1 MKLVNILIDVG
12 HSFDADA
19 LVQSIYTMTEAVRNQ
34 RHPNRQL
41 FALFSRMLVI
51 TANLGT
57 VLVPDSSEEISG
69 NEFKDIILDR
79 IFTAPWNHKSVVP
92 LASALADV
100 EMESQQLEMAI
111 VKIMK
116 QFKQVDAADLPILFH
131 NLLSLSS
138 KVWSHN

>member
-1 MKLVNILIDVG
+1 MI
-12 HSFDADA
+12 A
-19 LVQSIYTMTEAVRNQ
+19 
-34 RHPNRQL
+34 
-41 FALFSRMLVI
+41 
-51 TANLGT
+51 ANLGT

-69 NEFKDIILDR
+69 NEFKNIILDR
-79 IFTAPWNHKSVVP
+79 IFTAPWNRKSVVP